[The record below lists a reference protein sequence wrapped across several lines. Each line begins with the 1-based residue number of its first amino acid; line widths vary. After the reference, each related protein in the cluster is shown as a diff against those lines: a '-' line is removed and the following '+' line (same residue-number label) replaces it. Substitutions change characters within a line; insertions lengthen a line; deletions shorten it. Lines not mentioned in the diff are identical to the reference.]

1 MIYNVKVAINEVLYC
16 SFNDK
21 QKVQEWW
28 KTPSEYFGGKTP
40 DFMWKCG
47 SRGKYKVSTHVLKIL
62 EIPATIHSS

>member
-1 MIYNVKVAINEVLYC
+1 MICNVKTAINEVLTL

-21 QKVQEWW
+21 QKVVQWW

-47 SRGKYKVSTHVLKIL
+47 SRGKYKVSIHVLKNL
-62 EIPATIHSS
+62 GN